1 MTAPRTRF
9 LNLYQSL
16 VLRCIASG
24 NPQPTIA
31 WFKDGRRIPGE
42 SSPLLVIQEVE
53 ISDRGV
59 YHCTA
64 TNTLG
69 NDSSIP
75 AVININGIYKT
86 VLYMFLLPSISCCQF
101 WSATTGIRQFLCR
114 YSISGQSDEEQNFA
128 STVCEQRWQDMV
140 CLCYFKCL
148 RSLLS
153 DSCIPSKNLVVY
165 FFQEDSSALSENA
178 KDVFKLQYQSND
190 PSHLFGKA
198 QPCPTSSGIYICK
211 HITSLSLIFW
221 IVLYQGEPT
230 SGW

>member
-1 MTAPRTRF
+1 MHWTYRSVGAETLFPPRIVTAPRTRF

-75 AVININGIYKT
+75 AVININGTYNI
-86 VLYMFLLPSISCCQF
+86 VLYTFLLPSISCCQF

-128 STVCEQRWQDMV
+128 STVCEQRWQDTV

-153 DSCIPSKNLVVY
+153 DSYIPETNLVVVV
-165 FFQEDSSALSENA
+165 FSKKMQVLSQ
-178 KDVFKLQYQSND
+178 KMLKMF
-190 PSHLFGKA
+190 
-198 QPCPTSSGIYICK
+198 
-211 HITSLSLIFW
+211 
-221 IVLYQGEPT
+221 
-230 SGW
+230 

>member
-1 MTAPRTRF
+1 MHSAYRSVGAETLFPPRIVTAPQTRF

-31 WFKDGRRIPGE
+31 WFKYGRRIPGE
-42 SSPLLVIQEVE
+42 SSPLLVIHEVE

-75 AVININGIYKT
+75 AVINVNGMYKSF
-86 VLYMFLLPSISCCQF
+86 LYTFLLPSISCWQF

-128 STVCEQRWQDMV
+128 NTVCEQRWQDTV
-140 CLCYFKCL
+140 YLYYFKCL

-153 DSCIPSKNLVVY
+153 DSCIPRDKLGCF
-165 FFQEDSSALSENA
+165 FFQEDSRACALSENA
-178 KDVFKLQYQSND
+178 KDVFN
-190 PSHLFGKA
+190 
-198 QPCPTSSGIYICK
+198 
-211 HITSLSLIFW
+211 
-221 IVLYQGEPT
+221 
-230 SGW
+230 